1 MESLNNNIVIQL
13 GDITDLETIIANN
26 IKMALET
33 KNNKLEYTKIHNG
46 VEELLNNPNLG
57 WYYQAEIDGHN
68 A

>member
-13 GDITDLETIIANN
+13 GDITNLETIIANN

-46 VEELLNNPNLG
+46 VEELLNNQNLG
-57 WYYQAEIDGHN
+57 CYYQAEIDGHN